1 MMALD
6 STNDILAENMALK
19 EQLDRALRIMANH
32 PLTVAETCEALKINR
47 DTVRDYLKRGI
58 LRRHPKS
65 TSGRVL
71 IFGDEVVTHTKKDL
85 RRIKRCKKW
94 GINPDTI

>member
-1 MMALD
+1 MKTD
-6 STNDILAENMALK
+6 SILSKAEA
-19 EQLDRALRIMANH
+19 R
-32 PLTVAETCEALKINR
+32 VS
-47 DTVRDYLKRGI
+47 RGYVEG
-58 LRRHPKS
+58 L
-65 TSGRVL
+65 SGRVL

>member
-1 MMALD
+1 MKTD
-6 STNDILAENMALK
+6 SILSKAEARVSRGYV
-19 EQLDRALRIMANH
+19 EG
-32 PLTVAETCEALKINR
+32 LKINR

-58 LRRHPKS
+58 LRRHPES

>member
-1 MMALD
+1 MKCDA
-6 STNDILAENMALK
+6 DILS
-19 EQLDRALRIMANH
+19 
-32 PLTVAETCEALKINR
+32 PAETRVMQAVIN
-47 DTVRDYLKRGI
+47 TKG
-58 LRRHPKS
+58 
-65 TSGRVL
+65 GRVL